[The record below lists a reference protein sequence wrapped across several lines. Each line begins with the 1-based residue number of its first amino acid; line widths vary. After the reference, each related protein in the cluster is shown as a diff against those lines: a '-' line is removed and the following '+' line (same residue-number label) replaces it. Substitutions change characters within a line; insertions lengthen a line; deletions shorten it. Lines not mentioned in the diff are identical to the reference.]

1 MESNEYSSGI
11 TVQQKKLTRGQMT
24 FHLDRIGCGDVFE
37 IVEKKP
43 LERIIRYIIF
53 SIIFRYL
60 V

>member
-1 MESNEYSSGI
+1 
-11 TVQQKKLTRGQMT
+11 MT

-60 V
+60 VQYNII